1 MTNERQFIEV
11 GKTYL
16 VKDGDKLVSLEWIM
30 NENVPNRNAAA
41 DLLDFFKRCADNS
54 TWTTNTVLR
63 IAEPEGG
70 TNAQAQSIGNQSGNT
85 DNTGASEGEETIS
98 NQGTAD
104 SGGS

>member
-16 VKDGDKLVSLEWIM
+16 VKDGDKLVSIEWIM
-30 NENVPNRNAAA
+30 NENVPTRNAAA

-54 TWTTNTVLR
+54 TWITNTVLR
-63 IAEPEGG
+63 IAEGG
-70 TNAQAQSIGNQSGNT
+70 TNAQTQSIGNQSGNT
-85 DNTGASEGEETIS
+85 DNSGTTEIEEATS

-104 SGGS
+104 SSGS

>member
-63 IAEPEGG
+63 IAEGG
-70 TNAQAQSIGNQSGNT
+70 TNAQAQSIGDQSGNT
-85 DNTGASEGEETIS
+85 DNTGTSKGEETTS
-98 NQGTAD
+98 NQGTAYS
-104 SGGS
+104 SGS

>member
-30 NENVPNRNAAA
+30 NENVPSRNAAA

-63 IAEPEGG
+63 IAEGG
-70 TNAQAQSIGNQSGNT
+70 TNAQTQSIGDQSGNT
-85 DNTGASEGEETIS
+85 DNTGASEGEETTS

-104 SGGS
+104 SSGS

>member
-63 IAEPEGG
+63 IAEGG
-70 TNAQAQSIGNQSGNT
+70 TNAQAQSIGAQSGNT
-85 DNTGASEGEETIS
+85 DNTGTSKGEETTS

-104 SGGS
+104 SSGS